1 MSKLVDKVEE
11 DLLKYFRTN
20 GLKAGD
26 GIPNEVELS
35 ERLGIARTVLREALS
50 RFKMS
55 GMIECRTKR
64 GMVLASPKPFMG
76 LKAAMIPELMEEEEL
91 SDLLGMRV
99 ALEVGLAP
107 LISANATDG
116 MISQLES
123 IVETAERFKD
133 AKYAPMSD
141 YSFHS
146 KLWEIAGN
154 SQAEEFEKE
163 TYPLVEYADL
173 HFADRLDL
181 NRRRLESARQ
191 CPGHR
196 ELVDL
201 LHKGEPEPFRKALA
215 AHLKV
220 YELRD

>member
-1 MSKLVDKVEE
+1 MTHRFGIAEQ
-11 DLLKYFRTN
+11 
-20 GLKAGD
+20 AGTY
-26 GIPNEVELS
+26 IPNLGYDRDDIYRMFKYLKPAYSFRGDFQYSNIAFEIGARIIEKVTGKSWEENVR
-35 ERLGIARTVLREALS
+35 ERIFDKIGMSDSRTGGRA
-50 RFKMS
+50 F
-55 GMIECRTKR
+55 
-64 GMVLASPKPFMG
+64 
-76 LKAAMIPELMEEEEL
+76 AA
-91 SDLLGMRV
+91 
-99 ALEVGLAP
+99 A
-107 LISANATDG
+107 ANAAVPHDWG
-116 MISQLES
+116 FRGDSMISQLES

-220 YELRD
+220 YELRG

>member
-1 MSKLVDKVEE
+1 
-11 DLLKYFRTN
+11 
-20 GLKAGD
+20 
-26 GIPNEVELS
+26 
-35 ERLGIARTVLREALS
+35 
-50 RFKMS
+50 
-55 GMIECRTKR
+55 
-64 GMVLASPKPFMG
+64 MG

-220 YELRD
+220 YELRG